1 MEFQM
6 SFRSHIWS
14 AILTVTI
21 CTPISAIAGN
31 PELMRQLKQT
41 KSCASC
47 DLSGGNFKWA
57 NVFGAELGGAKNLV
71 DANLEGA
78 NLEGANFFGANLEGA
93 NLRGANLKG
102 ANMGWSSLYGANL
115 LGAQIGGADLAG
127 VTFCKTIMPD
137 GTANNNNC
145 F

>member
-1 MEFQM
+1 M

-57 NVFGAELGGAKNLV
+57 NVYGAELGGAANLV
-71 DANLEGA
+71 D
-78 NLEGANFFGANLEGA
+78 ANLEGA
-93 NLRGANLKG
+93 NLRGANLKR

-115 LGAQIGGADLAG
+115 LGAQIDGADLAG

>member
-14 AILTVTI
+14 TILTVTI

-31 PELMRQLKQT
+31 PELMRQLKNT
-41 KSCASC
+41 KSCVSC

-78 NLEGANFFGANLEGA
+78 NLEGANFFGANLDGA
-93 NLRGANLKG
+93 NLRGTNLMG
-102 ANMGWSSLYGANL
+102 AYMGWASL
-115 LGAQIGGADLAG
+115 
-127 VTFCKTIMPD
+127 
-137 GTANNNNC
+137 
-145 F
+145 

>member
-1 MEFQM
+1 M

-31 PELMRQLKQT
+31 PELMRQLKNT
-41 KSCASC
+41 KSCVSC
-47 DLSGGNFKWA
+47 DLSGGNFK
-57 NVFGAELGGAKNLV
+57 
-71 DANLEGA
+71 
-78 NLEGANFFGANLEGA
+78 GANFFGANLEGA

-115 LGAQIGGADLAG
+115 LGAQIDGADLAG